1 MLSSKHILTIL
12 VTIVIA
18 ITYKPCVSIN
28 NVNKIKLSFLQKDA
42 DNQDTPESVKSG
54 ETVDVVSNKDVGA
67 GGGATKD
74 SSVDS
79 HTETKEVDKHEQD
92 KAVGEPAKKE
102 EEQGGGAKNESEDA
116 GSEEKK
122 PTGDAEGSKS
132 ADNGESSKEAPVEVS
147 KGAGGDQDSHVD
159 AGTGGAK
166 ADTGSDHVDD
176 SDDHDHEDNEQDHD
190 QGKHEHEEHEAED
203 SSTHKD
209 NEGAKEEHKES
220 GEQENHQESPD
231 GGHKPGGQ
239 VESKQTEAEGHTHSQ
254 VEHNRGEEADATKGE
269 GVAVHNQATS
279 DAQTGGVAGSPEGA
293 PSKEAAPDQTGAS
306 NDGGNG
312 GQEDKHATETQQAD
326 THVVGEAHPH
336 QSAGTPEATHLAA
349 PAPTQPSES
358 TQNVVKDHVQP
369 AADTSHAA
377 PETGA
382 SVAQQGNNT
391 QAPTNTQTAPNPVDL
406 ASLTDEEKKRV
417 VDFWKKASGD
427 CSVDCT
433 HSCRSELQGATQ
445 CVSVTNNSLSCSTFG
460 DSATLTCPEGYTP
473 CTQPVVT
480 SLKSYTVKNNGVE
493 VGALE
498 VDGSNFSKCMG
509 LALTTPDGRCD
520 KDTLVANLL
529 FTAGALNLDY
539 ETNVAADKLTFS
551 DLRIKN
557 GDYKVCI
564 FQRYEGN
571 PEGMTISNI
580 LTKLMDFINP
590 TSSTPNQ
597 TRTVFVMEVGTL
609 KVSD

>member
-1 MLSSKHILTIL
+1 MSKMLSSKHILTIL

-28 NVNKIKLSFLQKDA
+28 NVNKVNRIKLSFLQKDA

-132 ADNGESSKEAPVEVS
+132 ADN
-147 KGAGGDQDSHVD
+147 DSHVD

-166 ADTGSDHVDD
+166 ADT
-176 SDDHDHEDNEQDHD
+176 
-190 QGKHEHEEHEAED
+190 GKHEHEEHEAED

-306 NDGGNG
+306 NDGGKG

-336 QSAGTPEATHLAA
+336 QPAGTPEATHLAA

-520 KDTLVANLL
+520 KANLVANLL